1 MRNLLI
7 SLLALTLALTPLAG
21 EAAPCFITCGCYDRV
36 GYGSS
41 RSYGPFYST
50 AACNAAVSS
59 FNMECK
65 SGNQGHWFTAN
76 CSPGC
81 FNCEPPAA
89 PKANAPQSSTSGPDP
104 QQSAWDQSIKAQQAA
119 EQKQFQKDLESL
131 KGMIQGDIEIGSQ
144 NQIRLMPP
152 PTSEA
157 LHQLDCAR
165 AQSMAGGI
173 ETHGKDWTYSSD
185 CTPVRPDVPPVSAP
199 VPAEVQGRI
208 PQVQLELQ
216 QRITTTR
223 QQLVHQDGEIVR
235 LEKVVQAEE
244 LKKPELKKET
254 PAGESEA
261 LRKAREALAK
271 AKADRERT
279 AAELA
284 KLEKQETAGPSGAR

>member
-21 EAAPCFITCGCYDRV
+21 EAAPCFITCNCRDYH
-36 GYGSS
+36 GYGGS
-41 RSYGPFYST
+41 RSYGPFNST

-59 FNMECK
+59 FTMQCN
-65 SGNQGHWFTAN
+65 SGNMGHFFTAT

-81 FNCEPPAA
+81 FSCEPPAA
-89 PKANAPQSSTSGPDP
+89 PKANAPQSSTSGPGP

-119 EQKQFQKDLESL
+119 EQEQVQKDIEKL
-131 KGMIQGDIEIGSQ
+131 KDMIQGVEIGNQ

-185 CTPVRPDVPPVSAP
+185 CTPVRPDVPAVPAP
-199 VPAEVQGRI
+199 VPADVQGRI
-208 PQVQLELQ
+208 PQIQLELQ
-216 QRITTTR
+216 QRISASR
-223 QQLVHQDGEIVR
+223 QQLAHQDNEIVR
-235 LEKVVQAEE
+235 LEQIVQTEE
-244 LKKPELKKET
+244 LKKPEIKKEA

-279 AAELA
+279 ATELA